1 MARSSRLRATS
12 IGAITALLTVLP
24 HFGVTRVSAA
34 AAVAAEEPH
43 LSVTDDVDRRQL
55 LLDTGPL
62 SAGAGFD
69 RVAVAEQSLLVYR
82 FAIERIGGDGAAGA
96 GDWSAVVFI
105 RVGGVHTELAR
116 LSGDSPEVL
125 LPRPLG
131 FGIRAGD
138 TIGLRVRYHDADGE
152 ALHLRVT
159 AEYEPLHGRVSR
171 LAVVPVDPMW
181 ISGPAAADSGS
192 AEAGDLASALADGWT
207 WEAAVAGRLLAL
219 AGFASTVHGEL
230 VLTDRAT
237 GAVLWRHAFQ
247 PAGSESF
254 AAHDGVVRVGVAIE
268 AGRSY
273 HLSITGPAAEAL
285 HDRTARVMVL
295 PAQPAA
301 AIALAH

>member
-1 MARSSRLRATS
+1 MTRSSRFQATS
-12 IGAITALLTVLP
+12 IGAITALLTLLP
-24 HFGVTRVSAA
+24 HLGMTPVSAA
-34 AAVAAEEPH
+34 AAVAAGEPH

-55 LLDTGPL
+55 LLDSGPM
-62 SAGAGFD
+62 SAGSGFD

-96 GDWSAVVFI
+96 GDWSAVVFV

-181 ISGPAAADSGS
+181 ISGPAGAGSGS
-192 AEAGDLASALADGWT
+192 EAEGPASALADGWT
-207 WEAAVAGRLLAL
+207 WEAAAAGRLLAL
-219 AGFASTVHGEL
+219 AGFASTVRGEL

-254 AAHDGVVRVGVAIE
+254 TADDGVVRVGVAIE

-273 HLSITGPAAEAL
+273 HLSITGPAAEVL
-285 HDRTARVMVL
+285 RGRTARVMVL